1 MITGGDILMML
12 FFPAL
17 GGVFVIYMFE
27 LYDEWR
33 KIK

>member
-1 MITGGDILMML
+1 MTQGDILMML

-17 GGVFVIYMFE
+17 GGVFMVYMFE

-33 KIK
+33 RL

>member
-1 MITGGDILMML
+1 MTQGDVLMML
-12 FFPAL
+12 FLPAL
-17 GGVFVIYMFE
+17 GGVFMVYMFE

>member
-1 MITGGDILMML
+1 MTQADILMML

-17 GGVFVIYMFE
+17 GGIFTAYMFE